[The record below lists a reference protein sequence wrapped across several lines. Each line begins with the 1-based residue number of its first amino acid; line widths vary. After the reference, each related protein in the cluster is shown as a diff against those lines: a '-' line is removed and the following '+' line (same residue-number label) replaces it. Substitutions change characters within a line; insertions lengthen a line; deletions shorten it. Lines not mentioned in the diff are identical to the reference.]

1 MHLDHVRQT
10 ISDFLRFRVAEMT
23 APCTTHEIVEAP
35 GYRRLRISYASD
47 EGDPIPAFLLLP
59 AGDPPFPAVL
69 VHHQHNGQRYLGK
82 SEVCGLLGDP
92 FQAFGP
98 ALVRRGIAVLAPDSI
113 CFEDRRRNRMGTAP
127 DEATDVAQHYD
138 QLCYRLVRGD
148 TLMRKVLDDS
158 ARGISILRTHPL
170 IEKARIGILGHSYGG
185 NTVLFH
191 AALDTRIAFACA
203 SGAACSYNY
212 KMAHQYGIEMAEV
225 IPGFASRFD
234 IADLVMCMAPRRVLI
249 VSATNDAASQDA
261 DMIVK
266 AARTAWEALGAAQLL
281 EHARYEGEHALT
293 QERFDTIVHWLAA
306 AAGGA
311 FDATS

>member
-1 MHLDHVRQT
+1 MQIDRLRQS
-10 ISDFLRFRVAEMT
+10 ISDFLRFRGAEMT
-23 APCTTHEIVEAP
+23 APCTTHEIVEQP
-35 GYRRLRISYASD
+35 GYCRLRISYPGD

-59 AGDPPFPAVL
+59 DGDPPFPAVL
-69 VHHQHNGQRYLGK
+69 AHHQHNGQRYLGK

-92 FQAFGP
+92 LQAFGP
-98 ALVRRGIAVLAPDSI
+98 ALARRGIAVLAPDSI
-113 CFEDRRRNRMGTAP
+113 CFEDRRRDRTGTVP

-138 QLCYRLVRGD
+138 ELCYRLVRGD
-148 TLMRKVLDDS
+148 TLMHKVLDDS
-158 ARGISILRTHPL
+158 ARGIFILRAHPL
-170 IEKARIGILGHSYGG
+170 IDSARVGILGHSYGG

-191 AALDTRIAFACA
+191 AALDTRITFACA
-203 SGAACSYNY
+203 SGAACSYGY

-225 IPGFASRFD
+225 IPGFAARFD